1 MFDRRMREVSTGT
14 GSVGLLVM
22 EHHCQVL
29 IIENDQTDLWTK
41 SWKMSLKTTPLRL
54 FLSDLLQNDCSQ
66 SLHAHHLN
74 ILPSMATPDAAVTSS
89 GRAVLKRQFV
99 WIMHVGWCGLFL
111 NSSCC
116 RHLLVFTGIA
126 GGSGGIFDSRTSGR
140 KDLRNCCDNTV
151 TWKSFSEVVNR
162 TKKMWNCS
170 VTLFLICLLEA
181 TTSNR
186 IRGIWILPLP
196 FHTKLS
202 WLPSHWFCEKSG
214 FTAFHSYELAS
225 FFILSW
231 IWLPTCSRSILSVQV
246 SVGGRLIRGEN
257 QRTVVSLPFCL
268 QNVRLLPSVTASRCD
283 PPCTL
288 HLTQP
293 HFSLI

>member
-1 MFDRRMREVSTGT
+1 MFDRWMREVSTGT

-29 IIENDQTDLWTK
+29 IIDGRNPERCR
-41 SWKMSLKTTPLRL
+41 WKQLPRL

-126 GGSGGIFDSRTSGR
+126 GGSGGDIRLSHLGEKRS
-140 KDLRNCCDNTV
+140 KELLWQHCYLE
-151 TWKSFSEVVNR
+151 K
-162 TKKMWNCS
+162 
-170 VTLFLICLLEA
+170 LFWG
-181 TTSNR
+181 S
-186 IRGIWILPLP
+186 
-196 FHTKLS
+196 
-202 WLPSHWFCEKSG
+202 
-214 FTAFHSYELAS
+214 
-225 FFILSW
+225 
-231 IWLPTCSRSILSVQV
+231 
-246 SVGGRLIRGEN
+246 
-257 QRTVVSLPFCL
+257 
-268 QNVRLLPSVTASRCD
+268 
-283 PPCTL
+283 
-288 HLTQP
+288 
-293 HFSLI
+293 